1 MKNWL
6 LLVVALVTLGLTVGV
21 AAPPKKKATPA
32 KRPAVSASKHTAKQ
46 RYAAANSRY
55 KSKRV
60 VARGRARGRGRSPQ
74 PVAVQRRS
82 YGQPR
87 PTEDRYLEIEQ
98 ALASRGY
105 LEREPS
111 SVWTPDCAEA
121 LKRFQKDQNL
131 PPNGKL
137 TSLSLIALGLGPK
150 RDTNSV
156 AAAVP
161 NP

>member
-6 LLVVALVTLGLTVGV
+6 LLLVALLTFGLIAG
-21 AAPPKKKATPA
+21 AAPPKKRAASA
-32 KRPAVSASKHTAKQ
+32 KKPAVSASKKTAKQ
-46 RYAAANSRY
+46 KYATANSRY
-55 KSKRV
+55 KQKRA
-60 VARGRARGRGRSPQ
+60 VARGRGRGRSPQ

-87 PTEDRYLEIEQ
+87 PTDDRYMEIER
-98 ALASRGY
+98 ALATRGY
-105 LEREPS
+105 LQREPS
-111 SVWTPDCAEA
+111 SDWTPDCSEA

-150 RDTNSV
+150 RDTSSV
-156 AAAVP
+156 ASSTP

>member
-6 LLVVALVTLGLTVGV
+6 LLLVAVVTFGLTVG
-21 AAPPKKKATPA
+21 AAPPPQKKAAPA
-32 KRPAVSASKHTAKQ
+32 KKPAATKQTPSKKYTAAS
-46 RYAAANSRY
+46 SRY
-55 KSKRV
+55 QQKRT
-60 VARGRARGRGRSPQ
+60 VARSRGRGRSPQ
-74 PVAVQRRS
+74 PVAVQRRT

-111 SVWTPDCAEA
+111 SAWTPDCAEA

-131 PPNGKL
+131 PPNGKI

-150 RDTNSV
+150 RDTDSV

>member
-6 LLVVALVTLGLTVGV
+6 LLLVALITFGLTAG
-21 AAPPKKKATPA
+21 AAPPPKKKAAPA
-32 KRPAVSASKHTAKQ
+32 KQPAVSASKQTAKQ
-46 RYAAANSRY
+46 RYAAANARY
-55 KSKRV
+55 KRKYVSS
-60 VARGRARGRGRSPQ
+60 RGRGRGRSPQ

-87 PTEDRYLEIEQ
+87 PTDDRYLEIER
-98 ALASRGY
+98 ALATRGY
-105 LEREPS
+105 LDREPS
-111 SVWTPDCAEA
+111 SAWTPDCAEA

-131 PPNGKL
+131 PPNGKI

-156 AAAVP
+156 ASVITKP
-161 NP
+161 